1 MLEILKVKGG
11 NNYKDPHIEK
21 HILER
26 LGQLLTEVKVSDQL
40 VVDIVI
46 FLNEGIVDDENVGI
60 SGTQVE

>member
-1 MLEILKVKGG
+1 MKGG